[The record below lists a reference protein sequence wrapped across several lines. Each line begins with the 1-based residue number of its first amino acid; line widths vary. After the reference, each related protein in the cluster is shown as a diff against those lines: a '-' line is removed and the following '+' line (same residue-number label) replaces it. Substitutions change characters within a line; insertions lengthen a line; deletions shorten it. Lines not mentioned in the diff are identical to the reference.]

1 MTRPTTVATL
11 LATVTGVLLV
21 CALALNTGQSAP
33 DGPPD
38 AAALAIMVALLS
50 FPVTGYLLASRLP
63 RNPIG
68 WLFLLVGL
76 GFFGTF
82 GLEEYAVRALV
93 TEPGSLPLGIWA
105 AWASSWIW
113 ILWMAPIALA
123 ILLFPDGRLATPR
136 ARPLLWLIGLWTL
149 VQSVL
154 AAFAP
159 RGLSS
164 ERLASFAN
172 PVGIDAVASL
182 AMVEEV
188 TGVGFTLVM
197 LSALGTLVFRLRRAR
212 GRERLQLRWF
222 VYAAALM
229 LSVVL
234 LLLAVEAGVAFFGL
248 PQTGLDEF
256 LWFAFISSF
265 AGLPLA
271 AAVAIL
277 RYRLYDIDVLINR
290 TLVYGAVTALLAAT
304 YFGAVVLIQ
313 ALLRT
318 FTSGSELAVAASTLL
333 VVALFHPLRR
343 RVQEAVDRR
352 FYRSRYDAAR
362 TLDAFSSRLRDQ
374 VELDAV
380 RADLVGVVH
389 ETIRPAHASV
399 WLRGP
404 AK

>member
-1 MTRPTTVATL
+1 MTRTTA
-11 LATVTGVLLV
+11 LASLLV
-21 CALALNTGQSAP
+21 TLTGLLLVFALALNTGPAAP

-50 FPVTGYLLASRLP
+50 FPVTGFLLAARLP

-76 GFFGTF
+76 GFFGAF

-105 AWASSWIW
+105 AWVSSWIW
-113 ILWMAPIALA
+113 IFWMAPVALA
-123 ILLFPDGRLATPR
+123 FLLFPDGRVATPR
-136 ARPLLWLIGLWTL
+136 ARPLVWLIGLWTL
-149 VQSVL
+149 TQFVL

-159 RGLSS
+159 RALPS
-164 ERLASFAN
+164 ERLAAFAN
-172 PVGIDAVASL
+172 PVGIDAVAAL
-182 AMVEEV
+182 ATVEEV

-197 LSALGTLVFRLRRAR
+197 LSSLGTLVLRLRRAR

-222 VYAAALM
+222 VYAAAVL
-229 LSVVL
+229 LGVAL
-234 LLLAVEAGVAFFGL
+234 LLLAVEALVTFFGL
-248 PQTGLDEF
+248 PQTGLDEL

-290 TLVYGAVTALLAAT
+290 TLVYGAVTGLLAAT
-304 YFGAVVLIQ
+304 YFGTVILVQ
-313 ALLRT
+313 AALRP
-318 FTSGSELAVAASTLL
+318 FTAGSELAVAASTLF
-333 VVALFHPLRR
+333 VVALFQPLRR
-343 RVQEAVDRR
+343 RVQRTVDRR
-352 FYRSRYDAAR
+352 FYRSRYDAAL
-362 TLDAFSSRLRDQ
+362 TLDAFSARLRDQ

-380 RADLVGVVH
+380 QADLVGVVH
-389 ETIRPAHASV
+389 ETIRPAHASL
-399 WLRGP
+399 WLR
-404 AK
+404 

>member
-1 MTRPTTVATL
+1 MTRTTALATL
-11 LATVTGVLLV
+11 LVSLTGVLLV
-21 CALALNTGQSAP
+21 FALALNTGQSAP
-33 DGPPD
+33 EGPPD

-50 FPVTGYLLASRLP
+50 FPVTGFLLAVRLP

-76 GFFGTF
+76 GFFGAF

-93 TEPGSLPLGIWA
+93 TDPGSLPFGIWA
-105 AWASSWIW
+105 AWVSSWIW
-113 ILWMAPIALA
+113 IFWMVPVALA
-123 ILLFPDGRLATPR
+123 ILLFPDGRVATPR
-136 ARPLLWLIGLWTL
+136 ARPLVWLVGLWTVTQFVL
-149 VQSVL
+149 V
-154 AAFAP
+154 AFAP
-159 RGLSS
+159 RGIPS

-172 PVGIDAVASL
+172 PVGIDAVAAL
-182 AMVEEV
+182 ATVEEV

-197 LSALGTLVFRLRRAR
+197 LASLGTLVLRLRRAR

-222 VYAAALM
+222 VYSA
-229 LSVVL
+229 VL
-234 LLLAVEAGVAFFGL
+234 LLSVALLLLTVEALVTFFGL
-248 PQTGLDEF
+248 PQTGLDEL

-277 RYRLYDIDVLINR
+277 RYRLYDIDALINR
-290 TLVYGAVTALLAAT
+290 TLVYGAVSALLAAT
-304 YFGAVVLIQ
+304 YFGGAVVIQ
-313 ALLRT
+313 SLLRP
-318 FTSGSELAVAASTLL
+318 FTTGSELAVAGSTLL
-333 VVALFHPLRR
+333 VVALFQPLRG
-343 RVQEAVDRR
+343 RVQDVVDRR

-380 RADLVGVVH
+380 QADLVGVVH
-389 ETIRPAHASV
+389 DTIRPAHASL
-399 WLRGP
+399 WLRDV